1 MKKLPKICRG
11 CVHAHPTYGN
21 HDKTGKRIISSY
33 FCSAKHAGLKTEES
47 ILVRSS
53 AMIDEKVGD
62 ISCLLKPS
70 PF

>member
-33 FCSAKHAGLKTEES
+33 FCSAKHAGLKNGR
-47 ILVRSS
+47 INL
-53 AMIDEKVGD
+53 G
-62 ISCLLKPS
+62 LKQCNDRRKS
-70 PF
+70 W